1 MTVLITKWENTS
13 IFYCI
18 LWYITF
24 HLLIY
29 FFLNINYLSPASS
42 ISLSTSLTSFRCD
55 TLGDH
60 SLSLSFDDFHSE
72 TTPFIND
79 TQHTENTFP
88 FLHDTGEKGKIIKWR
103 KTGQVCS
110 GRSYLWWFLHFAYT
124 PTYVHT
130 HMCTPVISVLSCFH
144 YLSMLIQQAK

>member
-1 MTVLITKWENTS
+1 MGK
-13 IFYCI
+13 YKHI
-18 LWYITF
+18 LLYFMIHYISF
-24 HLLIY
+24 INLF

-88 FLHDTGEKGKIIKWR
+88 FLHDTGEKGKIIK
-103 KTGQVCS
+103 
-110 GRSYLWWFLHFAYT
+110 
-124 PTYVHT
+124 
-130 HMCTPVISVLSCFH
+130 
-144 YLSMLIQQAK
+144 